1 MKLPGTL
8 FNLCFVFRLLM
19 CQHISFRYRRV
30 NLETA
35 IDFTIDVTRK
45 KAKMRK
51 VVDTLN
57 ETVFI
62 NATVALLPKLD
73 LLIIFLNNSAN
84 LIQEFLMVNSLL
96 ILVYTSKI
104 ELGYQNTFIYT
115 WKMTTIVNCNFY

>member
-1 MKLPGTL
+1 M
-8 FNLCFVFRLLM
+8 
-19 CQHISFRYRRV
+19 
-30 NLETA
+30 ETA